1 MLMKGSVFFALAI
14 GLVLACQQEKTASV
28 DTTTNPTTSQESK
41 QERNK
46 RIVLAR
52 MHGFETGNVDS
63 VIRAENT
70 AVDFIDRREGSI
82 PKKGIQNARAGLLQL
97 MKAFPDYKGDNFMAV
112 AEGDDVL
119 VYGEW
124 SGTWKNDFLG
134 MKATG
139 KSFKTN
145 DVAILKLNSE
155 GKVVE
160 HHGIQPFATIAKQV
174 GMRLPEHP

>member
-1 MLMKGSVFFALAI
+1 MKATLFFSLLM
-14 GLVLACQQEKTASV
+14 GLTLACQPKANSV
-28 DTTTNPTTSQESK
+28 NDALNDQESK

-70 AVDFIDRREGSI
+70 VADFIDRREGST
-82 PKKGIQNARAGLLQL
+82 PTKGIQNARAGLLKL
-97 MKAFPDYKGDNFMAV
+97 MTAFPDYKGSNFKAV
-112 AEGDDVL
+112 AEGDTVL
-119 VYGEW
+119 VYAEW
-124 SGTWKNDFLG
+124 TGTWKNDFLG

-139 KSFKTN
+139 KSFKTT
-145 DVAILKLNSE
+145 DVAILTLNSE
-155 GKVVE
+155 GKVLE

-174 GMRLPEHP
+174 GMTLPQQP

>member
-1 MLMKGSVFFALAI
+1 MKESLLFALAI
-14 GLVLACQQEKTASV
+14 GLVLACQQEKTTSV
-28 DTTTNPTTSQESK
+28 ESTTDPNHQESK

-70 AVDFIDRREGSI
+70 VVDFIDRREGSV

-97 MKAFPDYKGDNFMAV
+97 MRAFPDYKGTNFMAV

-134 MKATG
+134 QKATG

-155 GKVVE
+155 GKVLE
-160 HHGIQPFATIAKQV
+160 HHGIQPFVTIAKQV